1 MTNEQ
6 MLEMVKARTGVND
19 TTLLS
24 AYIEDAGQAIINK
37 AYPFKTGITEVPE
50 KYQHRQVE
58 IAVYLVNKQGAEG
71 QTSHNE
77 NGVNRSYES
86 ASIPK
91 SMLRDIIPLA
101 KIPVSLAEPEE
112 EPESEE
118 TENENP

>member
-6 MLEMVKARTGVND
+6 MLAMVEARTGVND
-19 TTLLS
+19 ATLLQT
-24 AYIEDAGQAIINK
+24 YIEDAGQAIINK
-37 AYPFKTGITEVPE
+37 AYPFKTGITQVPE

-58 IAVYLVNKQGAEG
+58 IAVYLANKQGAEG

-101 KIPVSLAEPEE
+101 KIPS
-112 EPESEE
+112 SEVVP
-118 TENENP
+118 NENP